1 VVAVANEEE
10 EEVGELEEEVITI
23 TIEFT
28 YDDI

>member
-28 YDDI
+28 YDI